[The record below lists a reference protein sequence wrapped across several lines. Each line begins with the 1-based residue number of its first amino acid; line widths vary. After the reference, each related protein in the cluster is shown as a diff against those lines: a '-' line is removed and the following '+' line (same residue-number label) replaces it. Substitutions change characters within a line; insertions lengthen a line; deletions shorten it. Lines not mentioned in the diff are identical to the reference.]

1 MVDPTR
7 QSAQNLGDPQEQ
19 PKPDVVGRLRNA
31 IQVVFN
37 CYDDLM
43 KEMNRELYTLQKYRA
58 RLMEDKS
65 DPLISQAKIQKKIE
79 ENQAEI
85 KPLIAEA
92 EILKN
97 ICEEFAQDVELLCDK
112 TAVRFKTS
120 GKEPKKSSNEV
131 ISLNKQHFAS
141 VINFMSVRR
150 TIPTSRRVNSWSWLQ
165 KSRDWNATTTD
176 WPES

>member
-1 MVDPTR
+1 M
-7 QSAQNLGDPQEQ
+7 
-19 PKPDVVGRLRNA
+19 VGRLRNA

-120 GKEPKKSSNEV
+120 GKGPKEDIPDFTKGEFLKLIAKVERLERDNNRLTRELTQSGETAVSLREQINSMMEV
-131 ISLNKQHFAS
+131 
-141 VINFMSVRR
+141 
-150 TIPTSRRVNSWSWLQ
+150 
-165 KSRDWNATTTD
+165 
-176 WPES
+176 